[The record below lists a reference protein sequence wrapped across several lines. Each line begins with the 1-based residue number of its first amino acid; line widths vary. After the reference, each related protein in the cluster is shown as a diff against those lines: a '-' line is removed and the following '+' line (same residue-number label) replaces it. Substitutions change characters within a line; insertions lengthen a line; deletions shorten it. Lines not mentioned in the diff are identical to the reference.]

1 MKGVR
6 VGSKNDITMPATKVT
21 VAKKKEEINAW
32 NSDHNGKYNVGNQGT
47 QIQFP
52 ALAILTYVDN
62 SLFAKID

>member
-32 NSDHNGKYNVGNQGT
+32 NSNHNGKYNVGLRIRGRR
-47 QIQFP
+47 F
-52 ALAILTYVDN
+52 N
-62 SLFAKID
+62 SQP